1 MVIVG
6 GREVLKLVIW
16 VMLGLSILASN
27 LSLCCQTHIA
37 RKARWRALWSMI
49 RFMPSFR
56 MPRDPFKKLD
66 DQHSE
71 YGFGEGRFPNPVL
84 DYSGSGSLSRIPI
97 ADPDRTEQIRQLA
110 AGKRTD
116 LNNPSESGYGQGPE
130 GGPNPYVL
138 GNTDRYGAQPELVRN
153 RKKPKPS
160 QYQPPKPARME
171 RHW

>member
-71 YGFGEGRFPNPVL
+71 YGFAEGRFPNPVL
-84 DYSGSGSLSRIPI
+84 DYSGSGSLSRISI

-116 LNNPSESGYGQGPE
+116 LNNASE
-130 GGPNPYVL
+130 PNPASPYVL

-153 RKKPKPS
+153 RRKPKPS
-160 QYQPPKPARME
+160 QYQPAKPARME